1 MLHGETVQS
10 CLPWDIPWWQPEY
23 AIFFG
28 ICYVLTSLIIAGL
41 GVALVK
47 TIRQNRE
54 RREKSR

>member
-23 AIFFG
+23 AAFFG
-28 ICYVLTSLIIAGL
+28 IFYVLTGLILAGL
-41 GVALVK
+41 TVAVVK

-54 RREKSR
+54 RCAKSH